1 MPAFT
6 DTELQKK
13 FCEGFSFF
21 PFKYLEQ
28 HDTLIYKCYTGK
40 DDLRKLLEWHSR
52 EHDSSHYSVK
62 ITKKLKHTD
71 IPAAEELLQLLQQ
84 AGEWCTARA
93 FAAKL
98 HPAARKLTAGIG
110 KCHSLVAAYLIETLR
125 PVAAKLADK
134 YLGTDVE
141 GVEQIERTIQAF
153 IRSTDEPYAL
163 LKTLSSKKT
172 SASGRS
178 FGEEDREYLSK
189 ITAAMEIF
197 QAHQTRNIDLLD
209 AWKHRQ
215 MIHNNCRALN

>member
-21 PFKYLEQ
+21 PFKSLEQ
-28 HDTLIYKCYTGK
+28 HDTLIYKCYNGK
-40 DDLRKLLEWHSR
+40 DDLKKLLEWHSR

-62 ITKKLKHTD
+62 VNIKLKHTD

-84 AGEWCTARA
+84 AGEWCAARA

-98 HPAARKLTAGIG
+98 HPAARKLSAGIG
-110 KCHSLVAAYLIETLR
+110 KYHSLVAAYLIDVLR

-134 YLGTDVE
+134 YQGTDIE
-141 GVEQIERTIQAF
+141 GIERIEETMRAF
-153 IRSTDEPYAL
+153 EHSADEPYGI
-163 LKTLSSKKT
+163 LKSLSTGKKG
-172 SASGRS
+172 ASGRS

-189 ITAAMEIF
+189 IAAAMEIF
-197 QAHQTRNIDLLD
+197 QAHQARNIDLLD